1 MENRDRKFH
10 EHNDVS
16 KGAGTSDEAG
26 AGQGLGGG
34 AAQSSANQGN
44 RISKCHI
51 RFMRNDKDVELTRE
65 DGSKELHSLIK

>member
-16 KGAGTSDEAG
+16 KGAGTQDEVG
-26 AGQGLGGG
+26 AGQGSG